1 MCEYGLIPAI
11 AETTIAEPPSED
23 LLLGTESIAE
33 AVLLTENGD
42 N

>member
-1 MCEYGLIPAI
+1 LIPAI
-11 AETTIAEPPSED
+11 AELKIADAPSED

-33 AVLLTENGD
+33 AVLLTENVG